1 MDHSTLIET
10 LEKDFYFTQIKVYK
24 QLIDYPKY
32 KRLQHRSIYWPY
44 VGLVSI
50 FLERNQKKMDQ
61 QFKKLIKEIDE
72 LYLHIVDPDKF
83 MKMQDELTDLLHHQ
97 INLLNALNSVIKL
110 RKNFL
115 NINFPSLQKKMQRLC
130 NYAENWYDEIQDRA
144 ETLAISLKA
153 KKEIDQIVKA
163 LKCHS
168 NEDLASLSD
177 VLAKL

>member
-61 QFKKLIKEIDE
+61 QFKKLIK
-72 LYLHIVDPDKF
+72 
-83 MKMQDELTDLLHHQ
+83 
-97 INLLNALNSVIKL
+97 
-110 RKNFL
+110 
-115 NINFPSLQKKMQRLC
+115 
-130 NYAENWYDEIQDRA
+130 
-144 ETLAISLKA
+144 
-153 KKEIDQIVKA
+153 
-163 LKCHS
+163 
-168 NEDLASLSD
+168 
-177 VLAKL
+177 